1 MHNTKKIVFFSLLI
15 ALEIVLTRFIQIPVT
30 LLAGFED
37 KVSLGFI
44 PVFLSGSIFGIG
56 GGAAVAAIGDILRAL
71 VFPQGGSINLLYTA
85 NATLRGI
92 TYGLILRNKTTIP
105 RILAAN
111 VIILIL
117 NIFLLGFFI
126 SFSMGTNYTAV
137 LLTRI
142 PTSITNFVVQSIV
155 LCIIGKPLERRL
167 KINVREQ

>member
-1 MHNTKKIVFFSLLI
+1 
-15 ALEIVLTRFIQIPVT
+15 
-30 LLAGFED
+30 
-37 KVSLGFI
+37 
-44 PVFLSGSIFGIG
+44 
-56 GGAAVAAIGDILRAL
+56 
-71 VFPQGGSINLLYTA
+71 LYTA